1 MKRLFSYRDTD
12 VYIHHTLDE
21 HPEPEQF
28 AIHAH
33 EWPEVLYCISGSG
46 SYMIEGVQYPME
58 PHDIFITRPGEM
70 HKLTVDPNV
79 PYERIAVHFS
89 PKFIEAADP
98 EKSLLT
104 PFNNRALGQHNRY
117 TLDEDP
123 DKLLRTPFA
132 GFTFKDVPNVKL
144 NLLARLLMFLT
155 QLDGHFKLTRQQI
168 PFPEEQN
175 ELLAYVNKHLFE
187 DISVQMAADAMH
199 LSRSQVSRIFQQVTG
214 TSMWKYVTAKRLL
227 AARAMIHRGE
237 SANAA
242 CIACG
247 FSEYS
252 SFYRAYRS
260 YFGHSPKEDTKS
272 PDLNY

>member
-1 MKRLFSYRDTD
+1 MKRLFSYRDAD
-12 VYIHHTLDE
+12 IYVHHTLDK
-21 HPEPEQF
+21 HPDAEQF

-33 EWPEVLYCISGSG
+33 EWPEILYCISGSG
-46 SYMIEGVQYPME
+46 SYMIEGVQYSME

-79 PYERIAVHFS
+79 PYERIAIHFS
-89 PKFIEAADP
+89 HKFIEGADP
-98 EKSLLT
+98 DKSLLL
-104 PFNNRALGQHNRY
+104 PFNNRALGQHNKY
-117 TLDEDP
+117 SLAEDP
-123 DKLLRTPFA
+123 EGLLRAPFTA
-132 GFTFKDVPNVKL
+132 FSFKDIPNVKL

-155 QLDGHFKLTRQQI
+155 QLDGKYKLTRQQI

-175 ELLAYVNKHLFE
+175 ELLAYVNKHLFD
-187 DISVQMAADAMH
+187 DISVQMAADEMH

-242 CIACG
+242 CTACG

-260 YFGHSPKEDTKS
+260 YFGHSPKEDTKN